1 MLRARLGACL
11 RFRLEQKYVIMHSG
25 SFTVYFFLA
34 SGFGF
39 CLENKWC
46 LAILYAGSGVGVKE
60 KGGGV
65 VERIEVLMGILPSS
79 LFEGIATRCPS
90 SCWPLEFLS

>member
-1 MLRARLGACL
+1 MKERG
-11 RFRLEQKYVIMHSG
+11 G
-25 SFTVYFFLA
+25 S
-34 SGFGF
+34 
-39 CLENKWC
+39 
-46 LAILYAGSGVGVKE
+46 
-60 KGGGV
+60 V